1 MMHLFFFLFC
11 PFFIYADALSEG
23 ESIALSANQKSSD
36 IKKGGA
42 GQLEM
47 PLSERPKECGYYD
60 AETLNK
66 QAEAQKTS
74 EDFVYIKDSYNK
86 MEEEIVEPY
95 DPFQGNQTIQTRNQ
109 KNSVE
114 KVCIEGGE
122 PYSYS
127 CARHLK
133 LDLVLIPQVL
143 KKQGYCRNHGWVDEA
158 GFIPSYC
165 KLSRSMARADQTQIV
180 EHQSRRVD
188 LLKESWIGCDDV
200 NGFLAGSHQDV
211 SVKEID
217 CESGKAERR
226 VFRVRSA
233 DGLKEEDETIERST
247 WEKKYTYMF
256 ESKICSTCN
265 VLRREG
271 CSFKEALCL
280 QYVTLPG
287 GAKKCFKWKKVF
299 SCGTGRSD
307 QEDISVLA
315 SANQIKPITATP
327 NQNMYKA
334 LAQLEGL
341 KQVAQHMDGSP
352 IASIFKGDDARCSYN
367 KLGIEWKNCC
377 DGNGGLGTKIG
388 ISTDCSADEK
398 TLRKARDDKRCIYL
412 GKRDKKKVAGV
423 VVAKEDV
430 FCCFPSKIA
439 RAIQEGARRQLG
451 LNFGSADAPNC
462 RGLTPGELERVD
474 FGNLDLSDAFSDIA
488 LSATKMTRELKRD
501 FEKKKTSI
509 NTKETQENFKH
520 QQQTKGAINGQSF

>member
-1 MMHLFFFLFC
+1 MMFFIVILLC
-11 PFFIYADALSEG
+11 PFLIYGDAVTEGQFLS
-23 ESIALSANQKSSD
+23 STANQKIPD
-36 IKKGGA
+36 IKQGGA
-42 GQLEM
+42 GQLGVSIQEN
-47 PLSERPKECGYYD
+47 PKETGYYD
-60 AETLNK
+60 AETLSQQVK
-66 QAEAQKTS
+66 AQKVS
-74 EDFVYIKDSYNK
+74 EDYSHIKASYNK
-86 MEEEIVEPY
+86 MEEEVVEPY
-95 DPFQGNQTIQTRNQ
+95 DPFQGNQKVRTQNQ
-109 KNSVE
+109 LDRVE

-127 CARHLK
+127 CSRHLK

-165 KLSRSMARADQTQIV
+165 KLSRSMASADQTRTV
-180 EHQSRRVD
+180 EHQARRVD

-200 NGFLAGSHQDV
+200 DGFVAGSPQDV

-226 VFRVRSA
+226 VFRIRSA
-233 DGLKEEDETIERST
+233 DGLKEEDEAITRAF
-247 WEKKYTYMF
+247 WEKKYTYLF
-256 ESKICSTCN
+256 ESGIGSTCD

-271 CSFKEALCL
+271 CAFKEALCL

-299 SCGTGRSD
+299 SCGKGRSD
-307 QEDISVLA
+307 QEDISSLA
-315 SANQIKPITATP
+315 SANQIKPITSTP

-341 KQVAQHMDGSP
+341 KQVSKHMEGNP
-352 IASIFKGDDARCSYN
+352 IASIFKGDDARCSIN
-367 KLGIEWKNCC
+367 FGGAFKDCC
-377 DGNGGLGTKIG
+377 GKEGGWGSNAGLGTK
-388 ISTDCSADEK
+388 CSADEE
-398 TLRKARDDKRCIYL
+398 TLKKAREDKRCVYL
-412 GKRDKKKVAGV
+412 GTRVKKKVAGV
-423 VVAKEDV
+423 VLSKEQV
-430 FCCFPSKIA
+430 HCCYPSKIA

-451 LNFGSADAPNC
+451 FDFGSVDSPNC

-488 LSATKMTRELKRD
+488 QSATKMTRELQRD
-501 FEKKKTSI
+501 FEKKKI
-509 NTKETQENFKH
+509 VNTQGTRERFER